1 VRDVLAEVELAKQR
15 ARLFSAARLALV
27 QKYLGPN
34 DAGISLDAL
43 EAVLT
48 ELMVAANNAN
58 QHAQHLLAT
67 PVKSHKL
74 DS

>member
-1 VRDVLAEVELAKQR
+1 LRDLLAEVEFAKQR

-27 QKYLGPN
+27 QRYLGTN
-34 DAGISLDAL
+34 DDSMSFDAL

-48 ELMVAANNAN
+48 ELMVAANAAN
-58 QHAQHLLAT
+58 QHAQTLLAM
-67 PVKSHKL
+67 PVRPRKL